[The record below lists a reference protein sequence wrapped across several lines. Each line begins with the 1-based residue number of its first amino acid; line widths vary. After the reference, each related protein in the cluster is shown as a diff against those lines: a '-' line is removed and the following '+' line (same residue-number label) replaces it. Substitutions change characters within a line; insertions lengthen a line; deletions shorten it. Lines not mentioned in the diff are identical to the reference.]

1 MTSMHLSS
9 LSYWA
14 GNSESKF
21 VVEKKQNKTQK
32 PIIRVKHFS
41 RGRTAVHLVGQQFQ
55 QRKSKNRDVHISS
68 SKDMFQF
75 RSEKSLNRTEGH

>member
-21 VVEKKQNKTQK
+21 VVEKKT
-32 PIIRVKHFS
+32 IREKHFS
-41 RGRTAVHLVGQQFQ
+41 SERTAVHLVGYRFQ
-55 QRKSKNRDVHISS
+55 QRKSKNRDIHTSS

-75 RSEKSLNRTEGH
+75 RSEESLKRTEG